1 MWYGG
6 TWCRD
11 QGVVSSCGRVELY
24 SSTRWGCSAGRRGC
38 AGSWPGVRA
47 AWSWKA
53 PTAGSE
59 GRWAA
64 RPAATSSKP
73 DRWVSPKRE
82 EERKGKKKKITDQKH
97 DITHPKQW
105 TDNGLLAIF
114 YFFPLGHQ
122 RNQKALRGHSTNK
135 CDWIGLNTIVMT
147 LPSERL
153 GGIIGILATPI
164 QSFQI

>member
-1 MWYGG
+1 MVGWNSTLLLVGDALQVG
-6 TWCRD
+6 EDVLDLDQAFAQRGHGKHRQLVARVDGQHGQQPPAASRTVGCR
-11 QGVVSSCGRVELY
+11 LK
-24 SSTRWGCSAGRRGC
+24 GRRRG
-38 AGSWPGVRA
+38 
-47 AWSWKA
+47 K
-53 PTAGSE
+53 E
-59 GRWAA
+59 
-64 RPAATSSKP
+64 
-73 DRWVSPKRE
+73 
-82 EERKGKKKKITDQKH
+82 KKKKITDQKH